1 VEYLRELADVV
12 DNKKSV
18 NEVEEKREAR
28 EVDISV

>member
-12 DNKKSV
+12 HNEKSV
-18 NEVEEKREAR
+18 NEVEEEWEAI